1 MTTPQHN
8 LAVIKVV
15 GIGGGGTNAI
25 KRMIGEGMT
34 GVDFIALNTDEQ
46 DLLDCDAP
54 TKLDIGQ
61 STTRGLG
68 AGADPAVG
76 ERAARDNSQDIEDV
90 LTGADMGFVTAGEG
104 GGTGTGGAPI
114 VAGIARGLGALT
126 VAVVTKPFSFEGKR
140 RADNAEH
147 GIEKLRDACDTLI
160 TIPNDRLLQQEDK
173 TISIN
178 EAFSKADE
186 VLFNGV
192 QGITDLIS
200 TPGLINVD
208 FADVKSVLADSG
220 AALMGI
226 GRASGN
232 DRASKAT
239 DAAINSPLLEYSMEG
254 AKGVLLSI
262 AGGSDLGLFEANE
275 AASIVREKAHP
286 DANIIFGTVIDDS
299 LGDEVRVTVVAAGF
313 EGGEPPARVFE
324 NETDA
329 SEEDIEEVAEKSSAM
344 SIRQRTTR
352 VSDEDDIDIPP
363 FMR

>member
-90 LTGADMGFVTAGEG
+90 LTGADMVFVTAGEG

-126 VAVVTKPFSFEGKR
+126 VAVVPSLSPLRANVVPTMRSMVLRSYGMRVTLSSLFPTIGFYNRKIRLSPLMRPSLKPMRFFSMAYK
-140 RADNAEH
+140 ALPTSSP
-147 GIEKLRDACDTLI
+147 LRDSLTL
-160 TIPNDRLLQQEDK
+160 TLP
-173 TISIN
+173 
-178 EAFSKADE
+178 
-186 VLFNGV
+186 
-192 QGITDLIS
+192 
-200 TPGLINVD
+200 
-208 FADVKSVLADSG
+208 
-220 AALMGI
+220 M
-226 GRASGN
+226 
-232 DRASKAT
+232 
-239 DAAINSPLLEYSMEG
+239 
-254 AKGVLLSI
+254 
-262 AGGSDLGLFEANE
+262 
-275 AASIVREKAHP
+275 
-286 DANIIFGTVIDDS
+286 
-299 LGDEVRVTVVAAGF
+299 
-313 EGGEPPARVFE
+313 
-324 NETDA
+324 
-329 SEEDIEEVAEKSSAM
+329 
-344 SIRQRTTR
+344 
-352 VSDEDDIDIPP
+352 
-363 FMR
+363 